1 MSKYEIQKDPF
12 IVPTNDGKLIEEYF
26 GKTSK
31 NVGDFSVAH
40 MIAPPCWAEPFHT
53 PMFDEIT
60 FIVNGKKQLEI
71 DDEKIVLKKG
81 ESICVKKGT
90 RVKYSNPFT
99 EEVEYLSFCVPAFT
113 IDRVNRE

>member
-90 RVKYSNPFT
+90 RVKYSNPFE
-99 EEVEYLSFCVPAFT
+99 EEVEYLSFCVPAFS

>member
-40 MIAPPCWAEPFHT
+40 MIAPPCWAEPFQT

-90 RVKYSNPFT
+90 RVKYSNPFE
-99 EEVEYLSFCVPAFT
+99 EEVEYLSFCVPAFS